1 MSYYSIT
8 LDGQICSQNLG
19 FFTTIN
25 VYSKNTDNAINKAI
39 HKIRKNMFNN
49 YNFYTDDFI
58 IIDVQKINYN
68 NNKLN
73 YNFYNL

>member
-8 LDGQICSQNLG
+8 LDGQIFSQKLG

>member
-39 HKIRKNMFNN
+39 RKIRKNMFNN
-49 YNFYTDDFI
+49 YNFYTDDFT
-58 IIDVQKINYN
+58 IIDVQKINYRN
-68 NNKLN
+68 DKLN
-73 YNFYNL
+73 YNFYNF

>member
-8 LDGQICSQNLG
+8 LDGQIFSQNLG